1 MYAYTLN
8 LQPSSSSSSLEVEKK
23 DLVQLHL
30 NTGRFN
36 SSQERSSSVIVP
48 ATLSPSRV
56 SEEEKNKNKI
66 KKFMVPSQIMVRASI
81 SLSLISISL
90 AEHVVPSPIEIMM
103 TMMMRNII
111 STQPCTSSIKN
122 PKKSFDSNIS
132 SPHSP
137 PKNKHYKPLSM
148 LNTSKHHSR
157 KRMRTCLRRSI
168 SACQR

>member
-56 SEEEKNKNKI
+56 SEEEKNKNK
-66 KKFMVPSQIMVRASI
+66 KFMVPSQIMVRASI

-103 TMMMRNII
+103 TMMMMRNII

-157 KRMRTCLRRSI
+157 KRTRTCLRRSI